1 VSEGA
6 GTGAA
11 WKAPEDRAAP
21 NLRTFLLAQS
31 RRLKRH
37 PNPHPAQPR
46 GARDGARPWLLARS
60 PAHSP
65 AHSRK
70 ESGNP
75 ESPAGDR
82 EWISSSSGS
91 LPQAVFLLVRE
102 FRPQK

>member
-1 VSEGA
+1 MSEGA

-65 AHSRK
+65 AHSR
-70 ESGNP
+70 SAGLLLLGWGGRARS
-75 ESPAGDR
+75 SPQLSR
-82 EWISSSSGS
+82 QVFERF
-91 LPQAVFLLVRE
+91 FLLL
-102 FRPQK
+102 